1 MTSKQTVV
9 VRLPMMRLELPFSPL
24 MTTRGLGRMGII
36 MPFFFK
42 RAWSIVEASVVAA
55 SVVAAIKSFFAGG
68 RILKEIDHTVVS
80 LVYIVPDL
88 S

>member
-1 MTSKQTVV
+1 
-9 VRLPMMRLELPFSPL
+9 MMRLELPFSPL

-55 SVVAAIKSFFAGG
+55 INSFFAGG

-80 LVYIVPDL
+80 LVHKVPDL
-88 S
+88 SERISTYLLP